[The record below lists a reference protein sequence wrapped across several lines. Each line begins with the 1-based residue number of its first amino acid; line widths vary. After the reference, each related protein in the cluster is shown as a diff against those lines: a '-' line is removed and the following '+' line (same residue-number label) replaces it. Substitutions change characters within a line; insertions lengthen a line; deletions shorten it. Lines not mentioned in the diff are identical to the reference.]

1 MRRTLVP
8 ISITAVVFSVWL
20 VNQKPMHVRSSALPA
35 EAPEAALVTRSIS
48 VEAAQADDFT
58 EVSTTKQPAQAES
71 VLPPLRSEV
80 PATTPAVVLQMVDQ
94 RGLRVLPS
102 VRENEKAFVIEPLD
116 PLWSR
121 SREAEILGQLA
132 QVSGVRL
139 STVEVECRTSMCRL
153 QFTQNVANGSDEHR
167 GVPSPFYAELL
178 ARLGYEQMI
187 RPVMARD
194 NAGTVASLAYL
205 PRLDAEGL

>member
-1 MRRTLVP
+1 MAYGYPIGSRRTTVRAQE
-8 ISITAVVFSVWL
+8 SIVTAPVVE
-20 VNQKPMHVRSSALPA
+20 PSSENRP
-35 EAPEAALVTRSIS
+35 V
-48 VEAAQADDFT
+48 V
-58 EVSTTKQPAQAES
+58 QAES
-71 VLPPLRSEV
+71 VEAVAASKVQIETGNPQSEPRAGSEPA
-80 PATTPAVVLQMVDQ
+80 PATTPAIVLQMVDQ
-94 RGLRVLPS
+94 RGLTVLPIF
-102 VRENEKAFVIEPLD
+102 RENEKAFMSEPPD

-121 SREAEILGQLA
+121 TREAEILGQLA

-187 RPVMARD
+187 RPGMARD
-194 NAGTVASLAYL
+194 NAGTVTSLAYL
-205 PRLDAEGL
+205 PRDEKAWCLVQPP

>member
-1 MRRTLVP
+1 MRNVVVAV
-8 ISITAVVFSVWL
+8 SIFAIALAVWL
-20 VNQKPMHVRSSALPA
+20 ANRKPAFDSPPRDREATASDASPPHNRSVVPTESA
-35 EAPEAALVTRSIS
+35 AAI
-48 VEAAQADDFT
+48 ADSEEQIAT
-58 EVSTTKQPAQAES
+58 GIPQPAG
-71 VLPPLRSEV
+71 SEPA
-80 PATTPAVVLQMVDQ
+80 PATTPAIVLQMVDQ
-94 RGLRVLPS
+94 RALRVLPS

-121 SREAEILGQLA
+121 TREAEILGQLA
-132 QVSGVRL
+132 QVGGARL

-205 PRLDAEGL
+205 PRQHE

>member
-1 MRRTLVP
+1 VTPSSENRP
-8 ISITAVVFSVWL
+8 VV
-20 VNQKPMHVRSSALPA
+20 
-35 EAPEAALVTRSIS
+35 
-48 VEAAQADDFT
+48 
-58 EVSTTKQPAQAES
+58 QAES
-71 VLPPLRSEV
+71 VETVAAPSIST
-80 PATTPAVVLQMVDQ
+80 PAATPAVVLQMVDQ
-94 RGLRVLPS
+94 RGLNVLPI
-102 VRENEKAFVIEPLD
+102 VRENEKAFMIEPLD

-121 SREAEILGQLA
+121 SREAEILEQLA

-153 QFTQNVANGSDEHR
+153 QFTQNVVNGSDEHR

-205 PRLDAEGL
+205 PRQHD